1 MAKRSKINNREEKYE
16 LLRQS
21 EHRDESNRIA
31 NKPTQQLYR
40 ENYYEKDADGNYSLN
55 SATQRSIQSA
65 HERSQRK
72 TSMQQRQ
79 ASYNTGTA
87 STVSRNLVD
96 DVGKRYGYSR
106 PTLKKQTLTSD
117 DIRNDALNE
126 LKNRSTPSNA
136 TPSTATPS
144 TATRTGNTQTTVSK
158 SLIDYVA
165 KKGNN
170 RTAQATRHHAAM
182 TDFANKGINKAI
194 VDAVTAPV
202 NALKNAG
209 GNPLKMADAEA
220 EKMRKLERNPAAI
233 PEQIRQYSEMTP
245 GQKYMYNHLYDSQG
259 RDAAEEYRSKIMD
272 DINRRVAKQNVEGNR
287 ANAVAAGRVANQF
300 IGGVTNSGEGLQKI
314 AQWATLDNKKRAQS
328 VNDYETEM
336 RREKAGKVEGVLQDI
351 ASSTGNM
358 VGAAALGS
366 AVGGAAGAGNEGI
379 QALSNVLFG
388 ASQGGHSY
396 QEAINDGHS
405 NLRAA
410 LYAGEEAAS
419 EYYTEKLLGGI
430 EAFGGGRI
438 AKALGNT
445 NVAKA
450 AAEGINKAVKSDIG
464 RGLLY
469 RLGSH
474 GANALGEAAQ
484 EGLQYWT
491 QGIAKNVILGEGK
504 DENGNIDPVKGLSF
518 SDPEFWYS
526 AALGAANSMLMNVG
540 GDVLHL
546 AGNEI
551 EHRTDD
557 WQQRRNAER
566 EYQSQFK
573 SDQFVNDNTL
583 FNDMHDYTEF
593 SEAPAQNNDTQAPAS
608 EAPAFSDV
616 DMTDDISTDN
626 NITVTTEGSGSDTK
640 DATNAAVDKLKKTR
654 RKPAK
659 TADDTKNVADATHD
673 AVNEAVDALK
683 ERSEQ
688 NTADSTPDAA
698 KEATQAAVEA
708 ISAEDAAPVAPET
721 EESQDL
727 IQEPAAEESQDLIQE
742 PASEEESQQAPGPET
757 NEPVGN
763 SDRKLTT
770 NQLRDKF
777 KSNGKF
783 TADQI
788 EYEITA
794 GDDGYVGR
802 LRDTKNDKFGGMI
815 VDGRALRYVTKPYE
829 SRDAVID
836 DLTKFAENNG
846 LTRNEKAAAEADSFV
861 SDGILQP
868 DVADALTD
876 RANKRFG
883 NDEEARK
890 TYIDFFALASEN
902 WPSVDEASVYNWD
915 DFMSKV
921 YESGLAGKPYSRLSN
936 DDNFKQLFKLPYG
949 PEAADA
955 MWKLGYN
962 KFEETK
968 RSSAS
973 NVTQEGEENGAV
985 RAERAGR
992 TRRGTSELVE
1002 REVSGLGLHG
1012 GVGESVPDTGAAE
1025 EAEPVRMGNPGG
1037 HEELHTEETGAVG
1050 EGRNAVQDG
1059 MGDRGSHAEAV
1070 SDSDRHGVRRV
1081 SGDRSDSGAEVSD
1094 HGLRSGRGG
1103 RGVEPSPEEKS
1114 APYEAVTPK
1123 EEAEQKSAIASQEK
1137 PKGNNFALTNE
1148 VAASIPTKESERVSA
1163 NIDAIKTMKNIMGD
1177 GRIATPEEQAML
1189 AKYTGWG
1196 GIASKTWDK
1205 TESKLSEILTPEEVE
1220 TAKASLTDAYYTS
1233 PSIIGA
1239 IYNGL
1244 SKIGFNGGR
1253 LLEPSAGT
1261 GRFIGAMPSN
1271 MLPSVKNWMAV
1282 ELDTVSGNIAKLL
1295 YPNADVRVN
1304 SFEKTTIV
1312 NGYMDAVIGNVPFGD
1327 NGVVDNH
1334 YPKYITSRIHNY
1346 FIARSLDTLRP
1357 GGIAVLITSSG
1368 TMDAPSADKV
1378 RRFFMDRA
1386 DLIGAVRL
1394 PNTAFEGTGTNV
1406 TSDILIFKKREAG
1419 TLYAGEDFDGLRSS
1433 RKGVHGPNSA
1443 YSYTVNKYFALH
1455 PEMVLGS
1462 FDYIRSQYGYK
1473 VTVVPD
1479 NNAGSLESQIEKA
1492 IGRIKA
1498 RMEYPVVDPHKEA
1511 QKVAREARNN
1521 KVGTAYKKD
1530 GKLYLNKDNE
1540 EVEVTGTS
1548 KHVEIYSDAMDIR
1561 DTAKELLY
1569 AQMEGKPD
1577 SDITALRKKLNEQ
1590 YDAFIAKNKGGFHS
1604 PSVKKVLTMDTDFPF
1619 LQSLERMQ
1627 KVNGKSVPSKS
1638 DVFTKNTINAQVKVT
1653 HVDTLADG
1661 ITESINR
1668 TGNVIPEIIAKLTD
1682 KSINEVEAELDQ
1694 SDLAF
1699 RDADGNFVNRESY
1712 LSGNVRAKLK
1722 EAEMLA
1728 KGNKAYQKNV
1738 DALKGVVPKFIHG
1751 NDISISMGVTWI
1763 PAEYYA
1769 RFAEHLMNASEGD
1782 IEVTY
1787 MKNIGYSISYGKY
1800 SPNFRWKA
1808 ENTSVWGTKDMPFLY
1823 SNATNPGLLW
1833 TILNNKN
1840 ISVTYKDLQGKTQH
1854 NVNAENALKS
1864 LRDKV
1869 NKEFNDWVWKDA
1881 ERTKLL
1887 EEIYNDSYNAMA
1899 IPHYSDV
1906 VSLAGQSA
1914 QITLRKHQAVAVN
1927 RIVQSPYNTLLQHG
1941 VGAGKTFAAIGAA
1954 MKLRQLGLAS
1964 KPCIVVPK
1972 RKVAD
1977 WQRDFLILFPTA
1989 KLLVADE
1996 TTFAKANRKE
2006 FVNKIATSDVD
2017 AVIISHNQFEMIPMS
2032 PDYQEAYNKKQLEEI
2047 LAVEQSVGGKEKT
2060 TRQLE
2065 SAKKRAEKRVAEAN
2079 AMKRDTDN
2087 VTFEETGIDYIF
2099 VDEAQ
2104 AYKNL
2109 SYFTNLSGVSDMGTP
2124 DGAKRA
2130 NDMKMKTDF
2139 MRQKQSGKGV
2149 TFLTATPIM
2158 NSPVEAYTMLRY
2170 LMEDQLE
2177 KIGIHNLD
2185 DFINMFGNIE
2195 DITRQNAAG
2204 SAWVTKT
2211 TFNGFVNMREWHE
2224 LWGTIVDRVKT
2235 EDVPGIKLPKLKTGD
2250 RIVVKCQP
2258 GQAALDVI
2266 HGLGD
2271 RLKRKDTKGEN
2282 HIFKI
2287 QSDGKKASFSQ
2298 RMIDPSLPYGEGE
2311 KVPKAVD
2318 NIYNIWKESETFTG
2332 MDGNTY
2338 HNGTQLVFC
2347 DYGTPK
2353 KAKATATD
2361 DDTDFNPNEEIESAG
2376 VNVYQ
2381 DMKDM
2386 LVAKGIPAEQI
2397 AFIHDFKKNE
2407 QEQLFEAVRKGEIR
2421 VLFGSSKLMGE
2432 GLNVQDRITA
2442 IHEMNPLMRPG
2453 DVTQAEGRAIRQGN
2467 LNPEVGIYVYVTE
2480 GTFDTKMWD
2489 ALRVKGTYL
2498 EQIESGTAD
2507 RTVAYNTSEFGSNAG
2522 EIMAIASGNP
2532 LLKEQADTNDTVR
2545 RLHGEEQQHRQK
2557 VFQARRDIEEANRT
2571 AARLNEM
2578 LPKYEADSKKVKD
2591 LTGDNFTAKV
2601 AGATYT
2607 SRKEFGEAVIKYAN
2621 KLIKDGASSR
2631 KIGSISGFDLFLVGP
2646 APAFAELRGEATY
2659 RSSQLDLSSPTGV
2672 AAKVANTV
2680 KNVSAQLDFA
2690 KNKIA
2695 EINSNIPQWQSVA
2708 DSSFEKQEELDKAL
2722 QRAKEI
2728 EEELKKDTDE
2738 TSETSE
2744 PESEEPVLSRKVPSS
2759 ERKNVANQEDKTSI
2773 KKQILEH
2780 LPELLKMDSVAT
2792 ITPPSYIDKPRK
2804 SDMIEDILD
2813 LFEAYDYKIAVDGIG
2828 DVIIGKRQ
2836 IKKSLAYMT
2845 DTRELMAY
2853 QSVPMVLQ
2861 HGIIVGDHKDHK
2873 GRNYETITI
2882 AAPVEF
2888 EDSNSQKT
2896 NVSIV
2901 GVAVKKTSD
2910 NFYKVHRVFGLNE
2923 DYETKKQQD
2932 AENGEAVLKVTEATP
2947 VSPAENRTGSG
2958 SPGPAPGALDPSGSI
2973 ESITQSENS
2982 EQLNAKVSSNEP
2994 RPQDWTAEHNEN
3006 STVNTVKSISDVI
3019 GEIAHEWGFNI
3030 DTGKRYVKGK
3040 GVLGQ
3045 FNQRDKGVR
3054 TKTVNDLPTL
3064 SHEFGHW
3071 LDDHFHIT
3079 ENVNQIPKDV
3089 KREMLKAFLANPD
3102 NEKAYRS
3109 TKPDVIRKE
3118 GVAEFIRYYLK
3129 NKNSAASAFPKL
3141 AEYVLGAMDEESR
3154 ARFEH
3159 DADEVNAS
3167 LSLDTDTAL
3176 SSIKRHKD
3184 KDKDFRTRKERAE
3197 DFMHAAYQLSIDKYH
3212 AYERLDQA
3220 YGGKTHKYASNSD
3233 YADSRVVFAL
3243 MNGVY
3248 DVEGDFVGDS
3258 LFDAIR
3264 DLDVQ
3269 NESDYNRFGEFLIVR
3284 HADERL
3290 KLGKRVYANDLKNT
3304 IEWNEARYQNIL
3316 KEHPEWEAMA
3326 RKVNAFADCIT
3337 YYYGVNCGL
3346 ISQEAYNAM
3355 KKDYKKYVP
3364 MLRTGFKTK
3373 GNPIKKAKGS
3383 GRDIINP
3390 IDSLI
3395 QTTAKLMQMGIR
3407 NNVLLQLRKEALD
3420 GGVDAMLMTRI
3431 PTPKGVNAWDA
3442 SQLMGELKQQADK
3455 IRDDLSVK
3463 DGRAISDDEMGIAND
3478 YDDAMKK
3485 IIDNIDTEM
3494 VQFTMGRANKQN
3506 QEIVIMVDGK
3516 PEFWKINDK
3525 MLYDAITSGMDY
3537 HTVSMIGKVWSKTT
3551 RFVTAATTGWNIKW
3565 SLGSNSPRDFM
3576 NMTINALLEDKNMA
3590 LLYKG
3595 YASSIINSIKHELG
3609 QKTSDDFMQFLA
3621 MGGEGTAIWTGSKN
3635 YVDDVAKLMK
3645 PGLKNRLEKSLTVPQ
3660 KVASVIMFVS
3670 EMIERAPR
3678 YAAFFESKQT
3688 GGTAADAFYESS
3700 EITTNFRRGGQL
3712 SKEVNQGVPFFNA
3725 TVQGIDRKWRALHRK
3740 NKKKLEFDAGRYK
3753 EVEKQKRLNKA
3764 AKGMLLY
3771 YVAFNAILAAIEYAL
3786 NNFSPD
3792 KDEQEKKRNDWQM
3805 LSTYIK
3811 NNYFMIPIGDGKYWS
3826 IPKPQGLAIL
3836 ESAFARSLDRTIGQD
3851 DHAFE
3856 EFAGYFFGGEFPPFI
3871 SSILEAPFKIPKD
3884 GLQKGFG
3891 DTIADMFSQT
3901 GVLGTMA
3908 EVTANR
3914 DYLGRPIESE
3924 NDKNVVPA
3932 QRYNQSTSALA
3943 YNIGQAS
3950 AKIDPTHKGLSPK
3963 MIDHVGENI
3972 VPFIWKDQRALFP
3985 IDDGNGVKGERD
3997 FTLGMKN
4004 TYIRDNTY
4012 SNNLS
4017 NWIYDKAEDSEMMYK
4032 SYRTNEQALESTL
4045 DSNMKSYYQKTI
4057 GLAKGQEDEREIRR
4071 AALDKLKAY
4080 RKESDHGVE
4089 DADRKA
4095 IYDIVESNGNAS
4107 ILPGVMNTSIKSDG
4121 KTYDLSGKEY
4131 MQYQDAYESYY
4142 YDLADDCINPSDSED
4157 KQSKIAGD
4165 LKQLA
4170 REQAMD
4176 EILSKKGIESG
4187 KPSKL
4192 KDWTDSGYNAED
4204 YFSMK
4209 EKIDEAKEGS
4219 KDKQKAVKKVLRG
4232 SGLSA
4237 DAQKKLWE
4245 IAGYK
4250 VSTFKK
4256 Y

>member
-21 EHRDESNRIA
+21 EHRDEQNHIA

-55 SATQRSIQSA
+55 SATQRSIQSS

-72 TSMQQRQ
+72 TSMQKRQ
-79 ASYNTGTA
+79 ATYNTGSA

-106 PTLKKQTLTSD
+106 PTPKKQTLTSD

-158 SLIDYVA
+158 SLVDYVA

-272 DINRRVAKQNVEGNR
+272 DINRRVAKQNVEGNI
-287 ANAVAAGRVANQF
+287 ANKVAAGRVANQF
-300 IGGVTNSGEGLQKI
+300 VGGVTNSGEGLQKI

-328 VNDYETEM
+328 VNDYETQM

-557 WQQRRNAER
+557 WQQRRAADR
-566 EYQSQFK
+566 DYQNQFK

-583 FNDMHDYTEF
+583 FSDMHDYTEF
-593 SEAPAQNNDTQAPAS
+593 SEAPAQNMDTQAPAS
-608 EAPAFSDV
+608 EAPVFSDV
-616 DMTDDISTDN
+616 DMSDDISTYN

-654 RKPAK
+654 RKRTK

-708 ISAEDAAPVAPET
+708 INTEDAAPVAQETEENQDLIQEPET

-727 IQEPAAEESQDLIQE
+727 IEEPKNEDEPKSSADIIDQAFNQGGIINQDAINHASPEDLQKIVDIFEGKHVDSDESAQAQEISEPQQEPES
-742 PASEEESQQAPGPET
+742 ET

-770 NQLRDKF
+770 NQLHDKL

-794 GDDGYVGR
+794 DEDGYVGR
-802 LRDTKNDKFGGMI
+802 LRDTKNDKFGGVI

-836 DLTKFAENNG
+836 DLTAFAENNG

-861 SDGILQP
+861 SGGILQP

-876 RANKRFG
+876 RAYKRFG
-883 NDEEARK
+883 TKEAERR
-890 TYIDFFALASEN
+890 TYIDFFSLGSEQ
-902 WPSVDEASVYNWD
+902 WPSVDTSTVYKWD
-915 DFMSKV
+915 DFMSQV
-921 YESGLAGKPYSRLSN
+921 YQAGLNGEPYSRLSN
-936 DDNFKQLFKLPYG
+936 DSNFAEFYKMPVG
-949 PEAADA
+949 PDAADA

-962 KFEETK
+962 QYNIRKQKNEEKKEEPKAASKEASKPAPAAKNSPAAPEKKPVANSNPQSSIADRVAEKVASGQSFTANWLFDVANNAYGGTMADGTYSVKDAYDGMELGINKYLMNADFVKAGNGSLEDALNTLSDLQNILRNIPTQTK
-968 RSSAS
+968 R
-973 NVTQEGEENGAV
+973 
-985 RAERAGR
+985 
-992 TRRGTSELVE
+992 
-1002 REVSGLGLHG
+1002 
-1012 GVGESVPDTGAAE
+1012 
-1025 EAEPVRMGNPGG
+1025 
-1037 HEELHTEETGAVG
+1037 TEEM
-1050 EGRNAVQDG
+1050 ESYQQF
-1059 MGDRGSHAEAV
+1059 S
-1070 SDSDRHGVRRV
+1070 
-1081 SGDRSDSGAEVSD
+1081 
-1094 HGLRSGRGG
+1094 
-1103 RGVEPSPEEKS
+1103 
-1114 APYEAVTPK
+1114 TPPT
-1123 EEAEQKSAIASQEK
+1123 IA
-1137 PKGNNFALTNE
+1137 FT
-1148 VAASIPTKESERVSA
+1148 AARLA
-1163 NIDAIKTMKNIMGD
+1163 NI
-1177 GRIATPEEQAML
+1177 
-1189 AKYTGWG
+1189 
-1196 GIASKTWDK
+1196 
-1205 TESKLSEILTPEEVE
+1205 
-1220 TAKASLTDAYYTS
+1220 TS
-1233 PSIIGA
+1233 DDVV
-1239 IYNGL
+1239 
-1244 SKIGFNGGR
+1244 
-1253 LLEPSAGT
+1253 LEPSAGIGGLALWGKAWGAKVYGNELSKRRLAFLNELGLDGTFNENAEQINNVLPDDIQPTVVIMNPPFSSTAGRMKTNKTANAKRHIEQALDRLQEGGRLVAILGRGMADDAPAFSAWWNDLRREYTIRSNVRIDGSNYQKYGTTFDDQLVVIDKVGPQEGKTLTGEYKDLSELLTDLEGVRNERNPISRSDMESDKSVSGSGT
-1261 GRFIGAMPSN
+1261 GRSGVVLERTERSGSGTHDGSGDDATDRRGISGSSEEGLGESGGRRGRRNGSERDSRKPGKSEDGRVGTGRDTERRVSESSSQSNESDSGRADQSVKLEKPATSEKAERVANVDINSTFTPYVPEKVRINGAKAHPGKLVESAAMGAVEPPDATYVPHLPQELIDRGMPSSAQLENIVYAGQAHQQFLPSGERKGYFIGDGTGVGKGLQLASIILDN
-1271 MLPSVKNWMAV
+1271 FNQGRRKAVWVSEKESLIEDAQRDWADLEQDKKDVFSFKKFKNK
-1282 ELDTVSGNIAKLL
+1282 DI
-1295 YPNADVRVN
+1295 NA
-1304 SFEKTTIV
+1304 SEGICFAT
-1312 NGYMDAVIGNVPFGD
+1312 Y
-1327 NGVVDNH
+1327 
-1334 YPKYITSRIHNY
+1334 
-1346 FIARSLDTLRP
+1346 DTLGSRKQD
-1357 GGIAVLITSSG
+1357 GI
-1368 TMDAPSADKV
+1368 
-1378 RRFFMDRA
+1378 DR
-1386 DLIGAVRL
+1386 L
-1394 PNTAFEGTGTNV
+1394 TNW
-1406 TSDILIFKKREAG
+1406 L
-1419 TLYAGEDFDGLRSS
+1419 GEDFDGVIVLDEAHNMKNAVRIKKARGSSEPTQKAIWGLKLQEAFPKARIVYATATGASSIENFAYLERLGLWGPGTSFANFNDFYTKVSAGGLAAMELVARDMKSLGDYMARSISYDGVQYDTIEHELTPIQHEIYDKMSDAWRVVLRNIDKALELTGASNNGNA
-1433 RKGVHGPNSA
+1433 RGAAASA
-1443 YSYTVNKYFALH
+1443 FW
-1455 PEMVLGS
+1455 
-1462 FDYIRSQYGYK
+1462 
-1473 VTVVPD
+1473 
-1479 NNAGSLESQIEKA
+1479 GSLQRFYNQI
-1492 IGRIKA
+1492 
-1498 RMEYPVVDPHKEA
+1498 
-1511 QKVAREARNN
+1511 
-1521 KVGTAYKKD
+1521 
-1530 GKLYLNKDNE
+1530 L
-1540 EVEVTGTS
+1540 TS
-1548 KHVEIYSDAMDIR
+1548 MAMPSV
-1561 DTAKELLY
+1561 L
-1569 AQMEGKPD
+1569 
-1577 SDITALRKKLNEQ
+1577 SDIQTQL
-1590 YDAFIAKNKGGFHS
+1590 D
-1604 PSVKKVLTMDTDFPF
+1604 
-1619 LQSLERMQ
+1619 
-1627 KVNGKSVPSKS
+1627 NGKSVVIQLTNTNEAEAKRKIADNAKNGGDLDDLDLTPSETLIDFLQKS
-1638 DVFTKNTINAQVKVT
+1638 FPVQSYEEYQDENGNTHSNPVTNSNGEPVLDKKAIALRDKLIEEVGQMQVPDGPLEMLLDTFGVDNVAEVTGRTRRVVYHRQPDGSMKRVVEKWSKEKGEADTAAFQAGKKRILIFSEAGGTGKSYHADLRAKNQQQRVHYILQAGWKADAAIQGLGRTHRTNEASAPIYKLVTTNVMGQKRFTST
-1653 HVDTLADG
+1653 
-1661 ITESINR
+1661 
-1668 TGNVIPEIIAKLTD
+1668 IAKRLNQMGALT
-1682 KSINEVEAELDQ
+1682 KGQ
-1694 SDLAF
+1694 
-1699 RDADGNFVNRESY
+1699 RDAG
-1712 LSGNVRAKLK
+1712 SGVFSERDNLENPISEDA
-1722 EAEMLA
+1722 LA
-1728 KGNKAYQKNV
+1728 KYYESAPDEVIRELGIKIYDKNGLINKSSTDLRN
-1738 DALKGVVPKFIHG
+1738 VPKFLNRILALRVEDQNEVFENFYSILEEMTENAMKDGTLDRGMESYKADKIEVADEKPVYQDENTHAETKYVQLKVYNRPTLIPYENVEDAHLNFMG
-1751 NDISISMGVTWI
+1751 MYRLKDGSVRAVYKGSTTTDKRTGEVVQKYRLDGPVRGKSSYFVEKTFNEQAEKLPKKEWKKAWEAETQKAPEYVENTLHMLTGTLLPIWSKLPENNTRVMRIVTTDGKQYLGRVISPDQIDSVLRNLGT
-1763 PAEYYA
+1763 A
-1769 RFAEHLMNASEGD
+1769 RTKKQYTLKSLMSEVLDKNQELVLRDNRWKIRRRKVSGEWR
-1782 IEVTY
+1782 IEVTGS
-1787 MKNIGYSISYGKY
+1787 NLWALNRVEGIISETIGYEKRYFVPTGSKGEYTLGSIIRSNPVMDVRSAGTEDDDGVLHSLSVTDRNHTSLRNSLPGEESTQHTHTNGDGLHVGKVTVIGK
-1800 SPNFRWKA
+1800 PFTGKTPVETKTARERVLVPKPALDKA
-1808 ENTSVWGTKDMPFLY
+1808 TSVMNDARSDKNTKSFKGFVKSEYQKIFGKKRQMPVQGVRF
-1823 SNATNPGLLW
+1823 SNQPYVVD
-1833 TILNNKN
+1833 LNGSLVAKVINDKN
-1840 ISVTYKDLQGKTQH
+1840 ISPEKLAVIEALNDVVKKATFVGSGSYNKG
-1854 NVNAENALKS
+1854 NENK
-1864 LRDKV
+1864 KV
-1869 NKEFNDWVWKDA
+1869 NTLRYDYFETDVTIDGKP
-1881 ERTKLL
+1881 
-1887 EEIYNDSYNAMA
+1887 Y
-1899 IPHYSDV
+1899 V
-1906 VSLAGQSA
+1906 VSFDVEV
-1914 QITLRKHQAVAVN
+1914 LRNSNNYRTH
-1927 RIVQSPYNTLLQHG
+1927 
-1941 VGAGKTFAAIGAA
+1941 
-1954 MKLRQLGLAS
+1954 
-1964 KPCIVVPK
+1964 
-1972 RKVAD
+1972 KV
-1977 WQRDFLILFPTA
+1977 
-1989 KLLVADE
+1989 
-1996 TTFAKANRKE
+1996 
-2006 FVNKIATSDVD
+2006 
-2017 AVIISHNQFEMIPMS
+2017 
-2032 PDYQEAYNKKQLEEI
+2032 
-2047 LAVEQSVGGKEKT
+2047 
-2060 TRQLE
+2060 
-2065 SAKKRAEKRVAEAN
+2065 
-2079 AMKRDTDN
+2079 
-2087 VTFEETGIDYIF
+2087 
-2099 VDEAQ
+2099 
-2104 AYKNL
+2104 
-2109 SYFTNLSGVSDMGTP
+2109 
-2124 DGAKRA
+2124 
-2130 NDMKMKTDF
+2130 
-2139 MRQKQSGKGV
+2139 
-2149 TFLTATPIM
+2149 
-2158 NSPVEAYTMLRY
+2158 
-2170 LMEDQLE
+2170 
-2177 KIGIHNLD
+2177 
-2185 DFINMFGNIE
+2185 IN
-2195 DITRQNAAG
+2195 
-2204 SAWVTKT
+2204 
-2211 TFNGFVNMREWHE
+2211 
-2224 LWGTIVDRVKT
+2224 
-2235 EDVPGIKLPKLKTGD
+2235 
-2250 RIVVKCQP
+2250 
-2258 GQAALDVI
+2258 
-2266 HGLGD
+2266 
-2271 RLKRKDTKGEN
+2271 
-2282 HIFKI
+2282 
-2287 QSDGKKASFSQ
+2287 
-2298 RMIDPSLPYGEGE
+2298 
-2311 KVPKAVD
+2311 
-2318 NIYNIWKESETFTG
+2318 
-2332 MDGNTY
+2332 
-2338 HNGTQLVFC
+2338 
-2347 DYGTPK
+2347 
-2353 KAKATATD
+2353 
-2361 DDTDFNPNEEIESAG
+2361 
-2376 VNVYQ
+2376 
-2381 DMKDM
+2381 
-2386 LVAKGIPAEQI
+2386 
-2397 AFIHDFKKNE
+2397 
-2407 QEQLFEAVRKGEIR
+2407 
-2421 VLFGSSKLMGE
+2421 
-2432 GLNVQDRITA
+2432 
-2442 IHEMNPLMRPG
+2442 EMNL
-2453 DVTQAEGRAIRQGN
+2453 T
-2467 LNPEVGIYVYVTE
+2467 
-2480 GTFDTKMWD
+2480 
-2489 ALRVKGTYL
+2489 
-2498 EQIESGTAD
+2498 ESGH
-2507 RTVAYNTSEFGSNAG
+2507 S
-2522 EIMAIASGNP
+2522 
-2532 LLKEQADTNDTVR
+2532 
-2545 RLHGEEQQHRQK
+2545 
-2557 VFQARRDIEEANRT
+2557 
-2571 AARLNEM
+2571 
-2578 LPKYEADSKKVKD
+2578 
-2591 LTGDNFTAKV
+2591 
-2601 AGATYT
+2601 
-2607 SRKEFGEAVIKYAN
+2607 
-2621 KLIKDGASSR
+2621 
-2631 KIGSISGFDLFLVGP
+2631 GP
-2646 APAFAELRGEATY
+2646 APEA
-2659 RSSQLDLSSPTGV
+2659 PT
-2672 AAKVANTV
+2672 
-2680 KNVSAQLDFA
+2680 
-2690 KNKIA
+2690 
-2695 EINSNIPQWQSVA
+2695 
-2708 DSSFEKQEELDKAL
+2708 
-2722 QRAKEI
+2722 
-2728 EEELKKDTDE
+2728 
-2738 TSETSE
+2738 
-2744 PESEEPVLSRKVPSS
+2744 
-2759 ERKNVANQEDKTSI
+2759 
-2773 KKQILEH
+2773 
-2780 LPELLKMDSVAT
+2780 
-2792 ITPPSYIDKPRK
+2792 
-2804 SDMIEDILD
+2804 
-2813 LFEAYDYKIAVDGIG
+2813 
-2828 DVIIGKRQ
+2828 
-2836 IKKSLAYMT
+2836 
-2845 DTRELMAY
+2845 
-2853 QSVPMVLQ
+2853 
-2861 HGIIVGDHKDHK
+2861 
-2873 GRNYETITI
+2873 
-2882 AAPVEF
+2882 
-2888 EDSNSQKT
+2888 
-2896 NVSIV
+2896 
-2901 GVAVKKTSD
+2901 
-2910 NFYKVHRVFGLNE
+2910 
-2923 DYETKKQQD
+2923 
-2932 AENGEAVLKVTEATP
+2932 
-2947 VSPAENRTGSG
+2947 
-2958 SPGPAPGALDPSGSI
+2958 PSGSI
-2973 ESITQSENS
+2973 DSITQSGNS

-3079 ENVNQIPKDV
+3079 EDANQIPKDV
-3089 KREMLKAFLANPD
+3089 KKEMLKAFLANPD
-3102 NEKAYRS
+3102 NEKAYRN

-3129 NKNSAASAFPKL
+3129 NKNSAASAFLKL

-3176 SSIKRHKD
+3176 SSIKRYKN
-3184 KDKDFRTRKERAE
+3184 KNKDFRTKKEKVD
-3197 DFMHAAYQLSIDKYH
+3197 DFRHAAYQLSIDKYH
-3212 AYERLDQA
+3212 AYQRLDQA
-3220 YGGKTHKYASNSD
+3220 YGGKTYKYASNSD

-3248 DVEGDFVGDS
+3248 DVEGNFVGDS

-3290 KLGKRVYANDLKNT
+3290 KLRKRVYANDLKNT

-3326 RKVNAFADCIT
+3326 RAVNAFADCIT

-3373 GNPIKKAKGS
+3373 GNPLKKAKGS

-3431 PTPKGVNAWDA
+3431 PTPEGVNAWDA

-3537 HTVSMIGKVWSKTT
+3537 HAVSMIGKVWSKTT
-3551 RFVTAATTGWNIKW
+3551 RFVTAATTGWNLKW

-3576 NMTINALLEDKNMA
+3576 NMTVTALLEDKNMA

-3621 MGGEGTAIWTGSKN
+3621 MGGEGTVIWTGSKN

-3678 YAAFFESKQT
+3678 YAAFYESKQT
-3688 GGTAADAFYESS
+3688 GGTPAEAFYESS

-3712 SKEVNQGVPFFNA
+3712 SKEINQGVPFFNA
-3725 TVQGIDRKWRALHRK
+3725 TVQGINRKWRALSGAD
-3740 NKKKLEFDAGRYK
+3740 NKKLKFENGRYK
-3753 EVEKQKRLNKA
+3753 EVEKEKRLKKA
-3764 AKGMLLY
+3764 ANGMLLY

-3792 KDEQEKKRNDWQM
+3792 KDKQEKKRNDWQM

-3856 EFAGYFFGGEFPPFI
+3856 EFASYFFGGEFPPFI

-3901 GVLGTMA
+3901 GVLGTMV
-3908 EVTANR
+3908 EVAANR

-3932 QRYNQSTSALA
+3932 QRYNQRTSALA
-3943 YNIGQAS
+3943 YNIGKAS

-4017 NWIYDKAEDSEMMYK
+4017 NWIYDKAEDSKMMYK
-4032 SYRTNEQALESTL
+4032 SYHTNEQALESTL
-4045 DSNMKSYYQKTI
+4045 DSNMKSYYQNTI

-4095 IYDIVESNGNAS
+4095 IYDIVESNGNSS
-4107 ILPGVMNTSIKSDG
+4107 ILPGVMDTSIKSDG

-4192 KDWTDSGYNAED
+4192 KDWTDSGYDAAD

-4219 KDKQKAVKKVLRG
+4219 KDKQKAVKQVLRG

-4245 IAGYK
+4245 IAGYNA
-4250 VSTFKK
+4250 STFSKK
-4256 Y
+4256 

>member
-1 MAKRSKINNREEKYE
+1 MAKRSKITNRETKYE

-79 ASYNTGTA
+79 ASYNTGSA

-106 PTLKKQTLTSD
+106 PTPKKQTLTSE

-144 TATRTGNTQTTVSK
+144 TATRTGNTQSTVSK
-158 SLIDYVA
+158 SLVDYVA
-165 KKGNN
+165 KNSNN

-194 VDAVTAPV
+194 IDAVKAPI
-202 NALKNAG
+202 NALRNAG

-220 EKMRKLERNPAAI
+220 EKYGTNRAAI
-233 PEQIRQYSEMTP
+233 PEKIRQYSEMTP

-272 DINRRVAKQNVEGNR
+272 DINRRVAKQNVEGNI
-287 ANAVAAGRVANQF
+287 ANKVAAGRVANQF
-300 IGGVTNSGEGLQKI
+300 VGGVTNSGEGLQKI
-314 AQWATLDNKKRAQS
+314 AQWATLDSKKRAQS
-328 VNDYETEM
+328 VNDYETQM
-336 RREKAGKVEGVLQDI
+336 RREKAGKAEGVLQDI

-366 AVGGAAGAGNEGI
+366 AVGGAAGVSNEGI
-379 QALSNVLFG
+379 QALSNALFG

-396 QEAINDGHS
+396 QEAINNGHS
-405 NLRAA
+405 NLQSA

-445 NVAKA
+445 SIAKA

-573 SDQFVNDNTL
+573 NDQFVNDNTL
-583 FNDMHDYTEF
+583 FSDMHDYTEF
-593 SEAPAQNNDTQAPAS
+593 SEAPAQNIDTQTPAS
-608 EAPAFSDV
+608 EAPVFSDV
-616 DMTDDISTDN
+616 GTTDDISTDN

-654 RKPAK
+654 RKPTR

-708 ISAEDAAPVAPET
+708 INTEDAAPVAQET

-727 IQEPAAEESQDLIQE
+727 IQEPTAEESQDLIQE
-742 PASEEESQQAPGPET
+742 PTSEDEPQQATEPET

-794 GDDGYVGR
+794 GEDGYVGN
-802 LRDTKNDKFGGMI
+802 LRDTKNDKFGGVI

-836 DLTKFAENNG
+836 DLTEFAENNG
-846 LTRNEKAAAEADSFV
+846 LTRNEKAAAEADSLV
-861 SDGILQP
+861 SGGILQP

-876 RANKRFG
+876 RAYKRFG
-883 NDEEARK
+883 TKEAERR
-890 TYIDFFALASEN
+890 TYIDFFTLGSEQ
-902 WPSVDEASVYNWD
+902 WPSVDTSTVYKWD
-915 DFMSKV
+915 NFMSQV
-921 YESGLAGKPYSRLSN
+921 YQAGLDGVPYSRLSN
-936 DDNFKQLFKLPYG
+936 DSNFAEFYKMPIGQD
-949 PEAADA
+949 ATDA

-962 KFEETK
+962 QYEENK
-968 RSSAS
+968 RSSAP
-973 NVTQEGEENGAV
+973 NVAQKGAENATD
-985 RAERAGR
+985 RTERAGGV
-992 TRRGTSELVE
+992 RRGTGELVD
-1002 REVSGLGLHG
+1002 RGVSGLGRHEG
-1012 GVGESVPDTGAAE
+1012 MGESVPDTGAAE
-1025 EAEPVRMGNPGG
+1025 ETEPVRMGNPGG

-1059 MGDRGSHAEAV
+1059 MGDGGSHAEAV
-1070 SDSDRHGVRRV
+1070 PDSARHGVRRV
-1081 SGDRSDSGAEVSD
+1081 SGDRSDSGREVSD

-1114 APYEAVTPK
+1114 APYEAVTPE

-1137 PKGNNFALTNE
+1137 PKGNNFALTKE

-1304 SFEKTTIV
+1304 PFEKTTIV

-1368 TMDAPSADKV
+1368 TLDAPSADKV

-1406 TSDILIFKKREAG
+1406 TSDILILKKRKDG
-1419 TLYAGEDFDGLRSS
+1419 TLYAGEDFDGMISS
-1433 RKGVHGPNSA
+1433 RKSVHGYSA
-1443 YSYTVNKYFALH
+1443 YSYTVNKYFAAH

-1462 FDYIRSQYGYK
+1462 FDYIKGPYGYK

-1479 NNAGSLESQIEKA
+1479 KSAGSLESQIEKA

-1548 KHVEIYSDAMDIR
+1548 KHVQIYSDAMDIR
-1561 DTAKELLY
+1561 DTAKDLLY

-1577 SDITALRKKLNEQ
+1577 SDIATLRKKLNEQ

-1604 PSVKKVLTMDTDFPF
+1604 PSVKKVLNMDTDFPF
-1619 LQSLERMQ
+1619 LQSLERVQ
-1627 KVNGKSVPSKS
+1627 KVGGKSVPSKS
-1638 DVFTKNTINAQVKVT
+1638 DVFTKNTINAQIKVT

-1682 KSINEVEAELDQ
+1682 KSVKEVEAELDQ
-1694 SDLAF
+1694 SELAF

-1763 PAEYYA
+1763 PPEYYA
-1769 RFAEHLMNASEGD
+1769 RFAEYLMNASEGD

-1800 SPNFRWKA
+1800 SPNFVWKA

-1840 ISVTYKDLQGKTQH
+1840 ISVTYKDLDGKTQH
-1854 NVNAENALKS
+1854 DINAENALKS

-1914 QITLRKHQAVAVN
+1914 EITLRKHQAVAVN

-2047 LAVEQSVGGKEKT
+2047 LAVEQSVGKKT

-2266 HGLGD
+2266 HGLGE
-2271 RLKRKDTKGEN
+2271 RLKKKDTKGEN

-2407 QEQLFEAVRKGEIR
+2407 QEQLFDAVRKGEIR

-2507 RTVAYNTSEFGSNAG
+2507 RTVTYNTSEFGSNAG

-2557 VFQARRDIEEANRT
+2557 VFQARRDIEEANR
-2571 AARLNEM
+2571 AAVRLNEM

-2591 LTGDNFTAKV
+2591 LTGDHFTAKV

-2708 DSSFEKQEELDKAL
+2708 NSSFEKQGELDKAL

-2738 TSETSE
+2738 TAEPSE
-2744 PESEEPVLSRKVPSS
+2744 PESDDPVLSRKILPEGNETQHTQTNDEGVHVGKVTVIGKPFTGKTPV
-2759 ERKNVANQEDKTSI
+2759 ETKTSRDRIAVSDHSFSEAQSVIDDAESDNSSRSFKSIVKEKYREIFGERRQIPVNGVRYNNQPYVIDLNTSLVAKVVNDKHTSPEKLAVLGDLNNVVRNATFVGSGSYNKNNEI
-2773 KKQILEH
+2773 KKDNVI
-2780 LPELLKMDSVAT
+2780 
-2792 ITPPSYIDKPRK
+2792 R
-2804 SDMIEDILD
+2804 
-2813 LFEAYDYKIAVDGIG
+2813 YDYFETDVTIDGKPCVVKF
-2828 DVIIGKRQ
+2828 DVEVFKGSNNYR
-2836 IKKSLAYMT
+2836 T
-2845 DTRELMAY
+2845 
-2853 QSVPMVLQ
+2853 
-2861 HGIIVGDHKDHK
+2861 HKV
-2873 GRNYETITI
+2873 I
-2882 AAPVEF
+2882 
-2888 EDSNSQKT
+2888 
-2896 NVSIV
+2896 
-2901 GVAVKKTSD
+2901 
-2910 NFYKVHRVFGLNE
+2910 NE
-2923 DYETKKQQD
+2923 I
-2932 AENGEAVLKVTEATP
+2932 NL
-2947 VSPAENRTGSG
+2947 TGSG
-2958 SPGPAPGALDPSGSI
+2958 LPGHTPGALDPSGSI
-2973 ESITQSENS
+2973 DSITQSENS
-2982 EQLNAKVSSNEP
+2982 EQLNAKVSSDSSDKQRQQN
-2994 RPQDWTAEHNEN
+2994 WTAKKNEG
-3006 STVNTVKSISDVI
+3006 SAETSSKRLSDII
-3019 GEIAHEWGFNI
+3019 GQAAHDWGFNV
-3030 DTGKRYVKGK
+3030 TSGTRYVKGE
-3040 GVLGQ
+3040 GNMGE
-3045 FNQRDKGVR
+3045 FNERNRGIR
-3054 TKTVNDLPTL
+3054 TKITNDLPTF

-3071 LDDHFHIT
+3071 LDKTYNIT
-3079 ENVNQIPKDV
+3079 GSARLPKEVRKDI
-3089 KREMLKAFLANPD
+3089 ETAFFMNPD
-3102 NEKAYRS
+3102 NADLYSGKSAS
-3109 TKPDVIRKE
+3109 VKLKE
-3118 GVAEFIRYYLK
+3118 GLAEFVRYYLQ
-3129 NKNSAASAFPKL
+3129 NRDAARIDFPKL
-3141 AEYVLGAMDEESR
+3141 TDYILKQMSPGELAKFNG
-3154 ARFEH
+3154 F
-3159 DADEVNAS
+3159 ADQVNAYYS
-3167 LSLDTDTAL
+3167 MDAGDAK
-3176 SSIKRHKD
+3176 SSIRLKEDSRPDYRTNMEKFHD
-3184 KDKDFRTRKERAE
+3184 WYHGWYQENVDSVHGFREFDVRNGTNTYTYATN
-3197 DFMHAAYQLSIDKYH
+3197 AAYTD
-3212 AYERLDQA
+3212 A
-3220 YGGKTHKYASNSD
+3220 
-3233 YADSRVVFAL
+3233 RVAQTII
-3243 MNGVY
+3243 
-3248 DVEGDFVGDS
+3248 EG
-3258 LFDAIR
+3258 IY
-3264 DLDVQ
+3264 DLDGNYIGPGLKDALAGIDV
-3269 NESDYNRFGEFLIVR
+3269 NDKEVYIAFGEYLAVKHGIEWI
-3284 HADERL
+3284 AQ
-3290 KLGKRVYANDLKNT
+3290 GKRVFADDRKNNAQWMENRISE
-3304 IEWNEARYQNIL
+3304 IEA
-3316 KEHPEWEAMA
+3316 EHPEFIEA
-3326 RKVNAFADCIT
+3326 ADRLYKFESDFMWT
-3337 YYYGVNCGL
+3337 YAVGEGL
-3346 ISQEAYNAM
+3346 ISADAYKAM
-3355 KKDYKKYVP
+3355 QKENPCYVP
-3364 MLRTGFKTK
+3364 FFRAGFKER
-3373 GNPIKKAKGS
+3373 GNSLFKAKGS
-3383 GRDIINP
+3383 GRD
-3390 IDSLI
+3390 LI
-3395 QTTAKLMQMGIR
+3395 HP
-3407 NNVLLQLRKEALD
+3407 
-3420 GGVDAMLMTRI
+3420 VD
-3431 PTPKGVNAWDA
+3431 N
-3442 SQLMGELKQQADK
+3442 
-3455 IRDDLSVK
+3455 
-3463 DGRAISDDEMGIAND
+3463 
-3478 YDDAMKK
+3478 
-3485 IIDNIDTEM
+3485 IIDNITKLQNAAARNAVMLQLRREAVRSKADALFMEKMPDPKVPVEVDLRGIKDRLYNETHDIAGIEIAPEMQDALQEVIGSIDDTM
-3494 VQFTMGRANKQN
+3494 TQFQLGKAKPNRG
-3506 QEIVIMVDGK
+3506 EIKILVAGK
-3516 PEFWKINDK
+3516 PEFWKINDPLLLSSITSMDYRNASKVITAFGSVSRFITSNITGNNVIWSVFSNAPRDLQTLLTYSMATKNPGK
-3525 MLYDAITSGMDY
+3525 MLQGVADSYLNYINNAR
-3537 HTVSMIGKVWSKTT
+3537 GKSVDPLFS
-3551 RFVTAATTGWNIKW
+3551 
-3565 SLGSNSPRDFM
+3565 
-3576 NMTINALLEDKNMA
+3576 E
-3590 LLYKG
+3590 Y
-3595 YASSIINSIKHELG
+3595 
-3609 QKTSDDFMQFLA
+3609 LA
-3621 MGGEGTAIWTGSKN
+3621 MGGEGAPVWSGSKD
-3635 YVDDVAKLMK
+3635 YVKDMRKLISSTREHPEMN
-3645 PGLKNRLEKSLTVPQ
+3645 PLKW
-3660 KVASVIMFVS
+3660 AMFVS
-3670 EMIERAPR
+3670 DMIEMGPR
-3678 YAAFFESKQT
+3678 FATYKMCREAGMNPQKAFYAAM
-3688 GGTAADAFYESS
+3688 D
-3700 EITTNFRRGGQL
+3700 ITVNFRRNGIN
-3712 SKEVNQGVPFFNA
+3712 SKTLNQFIPFFNA
-3725 TVQGIDRKWRALHRK
+3725 GVQATDKMIRYFTAEDLREMKFVGGAGDGGDGGDGTGKWVEVNGKERGRAI
-3740 NKKKLEFDAGRYK
+3740 AGRIAFSAALSLIMAALVVAWSRRNK
-3753 EVEKQKRLNKA
+3753 E
-3764 AKGMLLY
+3764 
-3771 YVAFNAILAAIEYAL
+3771 
-3786 NNFSPD
+3786 S
-3792 KDEQEKKRNDWQM
+3792 KDDFDM
-3805 LSTYIK
+3805 LSNYTK
-3811 NNYFMIPIGDGKYWS
+3811 NSYFCISLGDGKYFA
-3826 IPKPQGLAIL
+3826 IPKGQNVAVL
-3836 ESAFARSLDRTIGQD
+3836 ESFFERLLERTVGD
-3851 DHAFE
+3851 NDHAFDE
-3856 EFAGYFFGGEFPPFI
+3856 YYTYLTDSTLPSIVSDLAEYPVNVVANGVQSANDDFTTGFLGSLGAVGE
-3871 SSILEAPFKIPKD
+3871 
-3884 GLQKGFG
+3884 
-3891 DTIADMFSQT
+3891 MSQ
-3901 GVLGTMA
+3901 LR
-3908 EVTANR
+3908 ANK
-3914 DYLGRPIESE
+3914 DYLNRPIVSKQNEG
-3924 NDKNVVPA
+3924 KVPA
-3932 QRYNQSTSALA
+3932 LQYTEKSSEMA
-3943 YNIGQAS
+3943 YLLGKYLGISPQKADHFGKNILGWMWS
-3950 AKIDPTHKGLSPK
+3950 YPS
-3963 MIDHVGENI
+3963 
-3972 VPFIWKDQRALFP
+3972 ALFP
-3985 IDDGNGVKGERD
+3985 INDGKGVKGQRD
-3997 FTLGMKN
+3997 WTMGVKN
-4004 TYIRDNTY
+4004 TYLRDNVY
-4012 SNNLS
+4012 SNDLS
-4017 NWIYDKAEDSEMMYK
+4017 NWIYDKASESGVMYN
-4032 SYRTNEQALESTL
+4032 SYGTNEQALESTL

-4071 AALDKLKAY
+4071 AALDKLKEY

-4107 ILPGVMNTSIKSDG
+4107 ILPGVMDTSIKSDG

-4142 YDLADDCINPSDSED
+4142 YDLADDCIKASDSED

-4192 KDWTDSGYNAED
+4192 KDWTDAGYDAAD
-4204 YFSMK
+4204 YFSLK
-4209 EKIDEAKEGS
+4209 EEMDVAKVG
-4219 KDKQKAVKKVLRG
+4219 KDGDDRRKAVKKVLRG

-4250 VSTFKK
+4250 TTTFSK

>member
-1 MAKRSKINNREEKYE
+1 MAKKRQKIANRETKYE

-21 EHRDESNRIA
+21 EHRDEQNHIE
-31 NKPTQQLYR
+31 NQPTQQLYR
-40 ENYYEKDADGNYSLN
+40 ENYYEKDADDNYSLN
-55 SATQRSIQSA
+55 SATQRSIQSS

-72 TSMQQRQ
+72 TNMQQRQ
-79 ASYNTGTA
+79 ATYNTGSA

-106 PTLKKQTLTSD
+106 PTPKKQTLTSD

-158 SLIDYVA
+158 SLVDYVA
-165 KKGNN
+165 KNGNN

-182 TDFANKGINKAI
+182 TDFANKGINKVI
-194 VDAVTAPV
+194 VDAMKAPI
-202 NALKNAG
+202 NALRNAG

-220 EKMRKLERNPAAI
+220 EKMRNIGRNPAAI

-272 DINRRVAKQNVEGNR
+272 DINRRVAKQNVEGNI
-287 ANAVAAGRVANQF
+287 ANKVAAGRIANQF
-300 IGGVTNSGEGLQKI
+300 VGGVTNSGEGLQKI
-314 AQWATLDNKKRAQS
+314 AQWATLDSKKRAQS
-328 VNDYETEM
+328 VNDYETQM
-336 RREKAGKVEGVLQDI
+336 RREKAGNVEGLLQDI

-358 VGAAALGS
+358 AGSVALGNAIGTVGGLSSAAAAQLSS
-366 AVGGAAGAGNEGI
+366 AA
-379 QALSNVLFG
+379 FG
-388 ASQGGHSY
+388 ASQGGHAY
-396 QEAINDGHS
+396 QQAINEGHS
-405 NLRAA
+405 ALRSAA
-410 LYAGEEAAS
+410 FAGEEAAS
-419 EYYTEKLLGGI
+419 EYLTEQILGGV
-430 EAFGGGRI
+430 
-438 AKALGNT
+438 KALGGSSWT
-445 NVAKA
+445 RYSKLPGTDVVASKVADASTALLNPETEKMAMGQIKKA
-450 AAEGINKAVKSDIG
+450 IIDGMRNKKVKEY
-464 RGLLY
+464 LF
-469 RLGSH
+469 
-474 GANALGEAAQ
+474 NALREGSQ

-491 QGIAKNVILGEGK
+491 TGIARNIILDEGR
-504 DENGNIDPVKGLSF
+504 DEDGNLNPVKGLSF
-518 SDPEFWYS
+518 SDPDFWYS
-526 AALGAANSMLMNVG
+526 AAVGAINSMVMNAG
-540 GDVLHL
+540 TDL
-546 AGNEI
+546 ARSAVNNSKAYENYRYEQQFNNKKYVNMNDSMYSEVDPYTGN
-551 EHRTDD
+551 DG
-557 WQQRRNAER
+557 
-566 EYQSQFK
+566 
-573 SDQFVNDNTL
+573 
-583 FNDMHDYTEF
+583 YTEF
-593 SEAPAQNNDTQAPAS
+593 TEAPVQGEDMQPPTTYGTT
-608 EAPAFSDV
+608 FSD
-616 DMTDDISTDN
+616 TETPGDIFRDN
-626 NITVTTEGSGSDTK
+626 NITVTTEDSGSDTK

-708 ISAEDAAPVAPET
+708 INTEDAAPVAQET
-721 EESQDL
+721 EDSQEL
-727 IQEPAAEESQDLIQE
+727 IQEPTAEESQNLIEE
-742 PASEEESQQAPGPET
+742 PAGDSESQSSADIIDQAFNQGGIINQDAINNASPEDLQKI
-757 NEPVGN
+757 V
-763 SDRKLTT
+763 DI
-770 NQLRDKF
+770 F
-777 KSNGKF
+777 NGK
-783 TADQI
+783 
-788 EYEITA
+788 
-794 GDDGYVGR
+794 
-802 LRDTKNDKFGGMI
+802 
-815 VDGRALRYVTKPYE
+815 
-829 SRDAVID
+829 
-836 DLTKFAENNG
+836 
-846 LTRNEKAAAEADSFV
+846 NEDAEADTAVPDNVEAEPQSMDDASDSRAEIASLNEDV
-861 SDGILQP
+861 RGYVTDGILSGE
-868 DVADALTD
+868 VANALSD

-902 WPSVDEASVYNWD
+902 WPSVDEASIYNWD

-949 PEAADA
+949 SEAADA

-973 NVTQEGEENGAV
+973 NVTQEGEANGAV

-992 TRRGTSELVE
+992 ARRGTSELVE
-1002 REVSGLGLHG
+1002 RGVSGLGLHG
-1012 GVGESVPDTGAAE
+1012 EMGESVPDTGAAE
-1025 EAEPVRMGNPGG
+1025 ETEPVRMGNPGG

-1050 EGRNAVQDG
+1050 EGRNTVQDG
-1059 MGDRGSHAEAV
+1059 MGDRRSHAEAV
-1070 SDSDRHGVRRV
+1070 PDSDRHGVRRV
-1081 SGDRSDSGAEVSD
+1081 SGDRSDSGREVSD

-1103 RGVEPSPEEKS
+1103 RGVESSPEEKS
-1114 APYEAVTPK
+1114 APYEAVTPE

-1163 NIDAIKTMKNIMGD
+1163 NIDAIKTIKNIMGD

-1239 IYNGL
+1239 IYNGI

-1368 TMDAPSADKV
+1368 TLDAPSADKV

-1406 TSDILIFKKREAG
+1406 TSDILMFKKREAG
-1419 TLYAGEDFDGLRSS
+1419 TLYAGEDFDGLSHS
-1433 RKGVHGPNSA
+1433 RKGVHGPDSA
-1443 YSYTVNKYFALH
+1443 YSYTVNKYFVAH

-1462 FDYIRSQYGYK
+1462 FDYIRNQYGYK

-1479 NNAGSLESQIEKA
+1479 KSAGSLESQIEKA

-1498 RMEYPVVDPHKEA
+1498 RMEYPAVDPHKEA

-1540 EVEVTGTS
+1540 EVEVTGTN
-1548 KHVEIYSDAMDIR
+1548 KYVQIYSDAMDIR
-1561 DTAKELLY
+1561 DTAKDLLY

-1577 SDITALRKKLNEQ
+1577 SDIAALRKKLNEQ

-1604 PSVKKVLTMDTDFPF
+1604 PSVRKVLTMDTDFPF
-1619 LQSLERMQ
+1619 LQSLERVQ
-1627 KVNGKSVPSKS
+1627 KVDGKSVPSKS
-1638 DVFTKNTINAQVKVT
+1638 DVFTKNTINAQIKVT

-1682 KSINEVEAELDQ
+1682 KSIKEVEAELDQ

-1728 KGNKAYQKNV
+1728 KGNKTYQKNV

-1763 PAEYYA
+1763 PPEYYA

-1787 MKNIGYSISYGKY
+1787 MNNIGYSISYGKY
-1800 SPNFRWKA
+1800 SPNFRWRA

-1823 SNATNPGLLW
+1823 SSATNPGLLW

-1840 ISVTYKDLQGKTQH
+1840 ISVTFKDLQGKTQH

-1954 MKLRQLGLAS
+1954 MKLRQLGIAS

-2271 RLKRKDTKGEN
+2271 RLKKKGTKGEN

-2298 RMIDPSLPYGEGE
+2298 RMIDPSLPYGEDE

-2407 QEQLFEAVRKGEIR
+2407 QDQLLDAVRKGEIR

-2571 AARLNEM
+2571 AVRLNEM
-2578 LPKYEADSKKVKD
+2578 LPKYESDSKKVKD
-2591 LTGDNFTAKV
+2591 LTGDHFTAKV

-2646 APAFAELRGEATY
+2646 APAFAELRREATY

-2680 KNVSAQLDFA
+2680 KNVFAQIDFT

-2738 TSETSE
+2738 TTESSE
-2744 PESEEPVLSRKVPSS
+2744 PESDDGVLHSMSKHDDTGDKSGGVLNSKKNPTPSEDGEKPEERWTAKKNEDSTETASKRLS
-2759 ERKNVANQEDKTSI
+2759 D
-2773 KKQILEH
+2773 
-2780 LPELLKMDSVAT
+2780 
-2792 ITPPSYIDKPRK
+2792 
-2804 SDMIEDILD
+2804 
-2813 LFEAYDYKIAVDGIG
+2813 
-2828 DVIIGKRQ
+2828 IIGQ
-2836 IKKSLAYMT
+2836 
-2845 DTRELMAY
+2845 
-2853 QSVPMVLQ
+2853 
-2861 HGIIVGDHKDHK
+2861 
-2873 GRNYETITI
+2873 
-2882 AAPVEF
+2882 AAH
-2888 EDSNSQKT
+2888 D
-2896 NVSIV
+2896 
-2901 GVAVKKTSD
+2901 
-2910 NFYKVHRVFGLNE
+2910 
-2923 DYETKKQQD
+2923 
-2932 AENGEAVLKVTEATP
+2932 
-2947 VSPAENRTGSG
+2947 
-2958 SPGPAPGALDPSGSI
+2958 
-2973 ESITQSENS
+2973 
-2982 EQLNAKVSSNEP
+2982 
-2994 RPQDWTAEHNEN
+2994 
-3006 STVNTVKSISDVI
+3006 
-3019 GEIAHEWGFNI
+3019 WGFNM
-3030 DTGKRYVKGK
+3030 TSGTRYVKGE
-3040 GVLGQ
+3040 GNMGE
-3045 FNQRDKGVR
+3045 FNEKNRGIR
-3054 TKTVNDLPTL
+3054 TKTTNDLPTF

-3071 LDDHFHIT
+3071 LDKTYNIT
-3079 ENVNQIPKDV
+3079 GSARLPKEV
-3089 KREMLKAFLANPD
+3089 LKDIETAFFMNPD
-3102 NEKAYRS
+3102 NADLYSGKSRS
-3109 TKPDVIRKE
+3109 KKLKE
-3118 GVAEFIRYYLK
+3118 GLAEFVRYYLQ
-3129 NKNSAASAFPKL
+3129 NRDTARIDFPKL
-3141 AEYVLGAMDEESR
+3141 TDYVLKQMSPGELAK
-3154 ARFEH
+3154 FNGL
-3159 DADEVNAS
+3159 ADQVNAYYS
-3167 LSLDTDTAL
+3167 MDAGDAK
-3176 SSIKRHKD
+3176 SSIRLKEDSRPDYRTNMEKFHD
-3184 KDKDFRTRKERAE
+3184 WYHGWYQENVDSVHGFREFDVRNGTNTYTYATN
-3197 DFMHAAYQLSIDKYH
+3197 AAYTD
-3212 AYERLDQA
+3212 A
-3220 YGGKTHKYASNSD
+3220 
-3233 YADSRVVFAL
+3233 RVAQTII
-3243 MNGVY
+3243 
-3248 DVEGDFVGDS
+3248 EG
-3258 LFDAIR
+3258 IY
-3264 DLDVQ
+3264 DLDGNYISPGMKYVLSGIDVT
-3269 NESDYNRFGEFLIVR
+3269 NKEVYISFGEYLVLKHGIEWIVQ
-3284 HADERL
+3284 
-3290 KLGKRVYANDLKNT
+3290 GKRVFADDRKNNAQWMEKRIAE
-3304 IEWNEARYQNIL
+3304 IEA
-3316 KEHPEWEAMA
+3316 EHPEFIET
-3326 RKVNAFADCIT
+3326 ADRLYKFESDFMWT
-3337 YYYGVNCGL
+3337 YAVGEGL
-3346 ISQEAYNAM
+3346 ISADAYKAM
-3355 KKDYKKYVP
+3355 QKENPCYVP
-3364 MLRTGFKTK
+3364 FFRAGFKER
-3373 GNPIKKAKGS
+3373 GNSLFKAKGS
-3383 GRDIINP
+3383 GRD
-3390 IDSLI
+3390 LI
-3395 QTTAKLMQMGIR
+3395 HP
-3407 NNVLLQLRKEALD
+3407 
-3420 GGVDAMLMTRI
+3420 VD
-3431 PTPKGVNAWDA
+3431 N
-3442 SQLMGELKQQADK
+3442 
-3455 IRDDLSVK
+3455 
-3463 DGRAISDDEMGIAND
+3463 
-3478 YDDAMKK
+3478 
-3485 IIDNIDTEM
+3485 IIDNITKLQNAAARNAVMLQLRREAVRSKADALFMEKMPDPKVPVEVDLRGIKDRLYNETHEIAGIEIAPEMQDALQEVIGSIDDTM
-3494 VQFTMGRANKQN
+3494 TQFQLGKAKPNRG
-3506 QEIVIMVDGK
+3506 EIKILVAGK
-3516 PEFWKINDK
+3516 PEFWKINDPLLLSSITSMDYRNASKVITAFGAASRFITSNITGNNVIWSVFSNAPRDLQTLLTYSMATKNPGK
-3525 MLYDAITSGMDY
+3525 MLQGVADTYLNYINNAR
-3537 HTVSMIGKVWSKTT
+3537 GKSVDPLFS
-3551 RFVTAATTGWNIKW
+3551 
-3565 SLGSNSPRDFM
+3565 
-3576 NMTINALLEDKNMA
+3576 E
-3590 LLYKG
+3590 Y
-3595 YASSIINSIKHELG
+3595 
-3609 QKTSDDFMQFLA
+3609 LA
-3621 MGGEGTAIWTGSKN
+3621 MGGEGAPVWSGSKD
-3635 YVDDVAKLMK
+3635 YVKDMRKLLSSTREHPEMN
-3645 PGLKNRLEKSLTVPQ
+3645 PLKW
-3660 KVASVIMFVS
+3660 AMFVS
-3670 EMIERAPR
+3670 DMIEMGPR
-3678 YAAFFESKQT
+3678 FATYKMCREAGMNPQKAFHAAM
-3688 GGTAADAFYESS
+3688 D
-3700 EITTNFRRGGQL
+3700 ITVNFRRNGIN
-3712 SKEVNQGVPFFNA
+3712 SKTLNQFIPFFNA
-3725 TVQGIDRKWRALHRK
+3725 GVQATDKMIRYFTAEDLREMKFVGGAGDGGDGGDGTGKWVEVNGKERGRAI
-3740 NKKKLEFDAGRYK
+3740 AGRIAFSAALSLIMAALVVAWSRRDK
-3753 EVEKQKRLNKA
+3753 E
-3764 AKGMLLY
+3764 
-3771 YVAFNAILAAIEYAL
+3771 
-3786 NNFSPD
+3786 S
-3792 KDEQEKKRNDWQM
+3792 KDDFDM
-3805 LSTYIK
+3805 LSNYTK
-3811 NNYFMIPIGDGKYWS
+3811 NAYFCISLGDGKYFT
-3826 IPKPQGLAIL
+3826 IPKGQNVAVL
-3836 ESAFARSLDRTIGQD
+3836 ESFFERLLERTVGD
-3851 DHAFE
+3851 NDHAFDE
-3856 EFAGYFFGGEFPPFI
+3856 YYSYLTESTLPSIASNFAEYPVNVLANGGQEATLDLI
-3871 SSILEAPFKIPKD
+3871 S
-3884 GLQKGFG
+3884 G
-3891 DTIADMFSQT
+3891 T
-3901 GVLGTMA
+3901 LGSLGAVGEMA
-3908 EVTANR
+3908 QLFANK
-3914 DYLGRPIESE
+3914 DYLGRPIVSKQNKDKDYRLQYSE
-3924 NDKNVVPA
+3924 KSSEMAYLLGKYGGWSPQMVDHFGKNILGWMWSYP
-3932 QRYNQSTSALA
+3932 SA
-3943 YNIGQAS
+3943 I
-3950 AKIDPTHKGLSPK
+3950 
-3963 MIDHVGENI
+3963 
-3972 VPFIWKDQRALFP
+3972 FP
-3985 IDDGNGVKGERD
+3985 INDGKGVKGKRD
-3997 FTLGMKN
+3997 WTMGVKN
-4004 TYIRDNTY
+4004 TYLRDNVY
-4012 SNNLS
+4012 SNDLG
-4017 NWIYDKAEDSEMMYK
+4017 NWIYDKSGESSKMYK
-4032 SYRTNEQALESTL
+4032 SYGTNEQALESTL
-4045 DSNMKSYYQKTI
+4045 DSNMKSYYQKTV

-4095 IYDIVESNGNAS
+4095 IYDIVESNGNAD
-4107 ILPGVMNTSIKSDG
+4107 ILPGVMDTSIKSDG

-4142 YDLADDCINPSDSED
+4142 YDLADDCIKASDSED
-4157 KQSKIAGD
+4157 KQSRISGE

-4192 KDWTDSGYNAED
+4192 KDWTDSGYDAED
-4204 YFSMK
+4204 YFSLK
-4209 EKIDEAKEGS
+4209 EKMAVAKVGKES
-4219 KDKQKAVKKVLRG
+4219 TDDRQKAVKKVLRG

-4245 IAGYK
+4245 IAGYNA
-4250 VSTFKK
+4250 ST

>member
-1 MAKRSKINNREEKYE
+1 MAKRQKINNREEKYE

-31 NKPTQQLYR
+31 NKPTQQLYL
-40 ENYYEKDADGNYSLN
+40 ENYYEPHDDGNYYLKD
-55 SATQRSIQSA
+55 ATVRSINSNYYRTWKAENQKA
-65 HERSQRK
+65 
-72 TSMQQRQ
+72 RQ
-79 ASYNTGTA
+79 ATYNTGSA

-106 PTLKKQTLTSD
+106 PTPKKQTLTSE

-158 SLIDYVA
+158 SLVDYVA
-165 KKGNN
+165 KNGNN

-194 VDAVTAPV
+194 VDAVKAPV

-245 GQKYMYNHLYDSQG
+245 GQKYMYNHLYDTYG
-259 RDAAEEYRSKIMD
+259 RDAAEEYRSKIEY

-328 VNDYETEM
+328 VNDYETQM
-336 RREKAGKVEGVLQDI
+336 RREKAGKIEGVLQDI

-396 QEAINDGHS
+396 KEAINDGHS

-593 SEAPAQNNDTQAPAS
+593 SEAPAQNIDTQTPAS
-608 EAPAFSDV
+608 EAPVFSDV
-616 DMTDDISTDN
+616 DTTDDISTDN

-708 ISAEDAAPVAPET
+708 ISTEDAAPVAPET

-727 IQEPAAEESQDLIQE
+727 IQEPTAEESQDFIEE
-742 PASEEESQQAPGPET
+742 PTSEAEPQQAPGLET
-757 NEPVGN
+757 KEPVGN

-770 NQLRDKF
+770 NQLRDKL
-777 KSNGKF
+777 KSNGQF

-788 EYEITA
+788 EYGITA
-794 GDDGYVGR
+794 GEDGYVGN
-802 LRDTKNDKFGGMI
+802 LRDTKNDKFGGVI

-836 DLTKFAENNG
+836 DLTEFAENNG
-846 LTRNEKAAAEADSFV
+846 LTSNEKAAAEADSFV

-921 YESGLAGKPYSRLSN
+921 YETGLAGEPYSRLSN
-936 DDNFKQLFKLPYG
+936 DDNFKQLFNLPYG

-973 NVTQEGEENGAV
+973 NVTQEGEENGTV

-992 TRRGTSELVE
+992 ARRGNSELVG
-1002 REVSGLGLHG
+1002 RDVSGLGLHG

-1025 EAEPVRMGNPGG
+1025 ETEPVRMGNPGG

-1103 RGVEPSPEEKS
+1103 RGVESSPEEKS
-1114 APYEAVTPK
+1114 APNEAVTPE

-1137 PKGNNFALTNE
+1137 PKGNNFDLTNE

-1163 NIDAIKTMKNIMGD
+1163 NIDAIKTMKTIMDD

-1368 TMDAPSADKV
+1368 TLDAPSADKV

-1419 TLYAGEDFDGLRSS
+1419 TLYAGEDFDGLRNS
-1433 RKGVHGPNSA
+1433 RKSVHGPDSA
-1443 YSYTVNKYFALH
+1443 YSYTVNKYFAAH

-1462 FDYIRSQYGYK
+1462 FDYIRNQYGYK

-1479 NNAGSLESQIEKA
+1479 KSAGSLESQIEKA
-1492 IGRIKA
+1492 IGSIKA
-1498 RMEYPVVDPHKEA
+1498 RMEYPAVDPHKEA

-1604 PSVKKVLTMDTDFPF
+1604 PSVRKVLGMDTDFPF
-1619 LQSLERMQ
+1619 LQSLERIQ
-1627 KVNGKSVPSKS
+1627 KVDGKSVPSKS

-1682 KSINEVEAELDQ
+1682 KSIKEVEAELDQ

-1800 SPNFRWKA
+1800 SPNFRWRA

-1823 SNATNPGLLW
+1823 RNATNPGLLW

-1840 ISVTYKDLQGKTQH
+1840 ISVTYKDSQGKTQH
-1854 NVNAENALKS
+1854 DIDAEDALKS

-1899 IPHYSDV
+1899 VPHYSDV

-1914 QITLRKHQAVAVN
+1914 EITLRKHQAAAVN

-2017 AVIISHNQFEMIPMS
+2017 AVIISHDQFEMIPMS

-2047 LAVEQSVGGKEKT
+2047 LAVEQSVGKKT

-2087 VTFEETGIDYIF
+2087 VAFEETGIDYIF

-2211 TFNGFVNMREWHE
+2211 TFNGFMNMREWHE

-2271 RLKRKDTKGEN
+2271 RLKKKGTKGEN

-2298 RMIDPSLPYGEGE
+2298 RMIDPSLPYGEDE

-2353 KAKATATD
+2353 KVKATATD
-2361 DDTDFNPNEEIESAG
+2361 GDTDFNPNEEIESAS

-2532 LLKEQADTNDTVR
+2532 LLKEQADINDTVR
-2545 RLHGEEQQHRQK
+2545 RLRGEEKQHRLK
-2557 VFQARRDIEEANRT
+2557 VFRARMDIDEANKT
-2571 AARLNEM
+2571 AVRLNEM

-2591 LTGDNFTAKV
+2591 LAGDHFTANV

-2621 KLIKDGASSR
+2621 KFIKDGASSR

-2646 APAFAELRGEATY
+2646 APVLVELRGKATY
-2659 RSSQLDLSSPTGV
+2659 RSIPLDLNFPMGV
-2672 AAKVANTV
+2672 AAKVENTV

-2708 DSSFEKQEELDKAL
+2708 DSSFEKQGELDKSL

-2744 PESEEPVLSRKVPSS
+2744 PESDEPVLSRRILPEGNETQHAQTNDEGVHVGKVTVIGKPFTGKTPV
-2759 ERKNVANQEDKTSI
+2759 ETKTSRDRITVSDHSFSEAQSVINDAESDNSSRSFKSIVKEKYREIFGERRQIPVNGVRYNNQPYVIDLNTSLVAKVVNDKHTSPEKLAVLGDLNNVVRNATFVGSGSYNKNNEI
-2773 KKQILEH
+2773 KKDNVI
-2780 LPELLKMDSVAT
+2780 
-2792 ITPPSYIDKPRK
+2792 R
-2804 SDMIEDILD
+2804 
-2813 LFEAYDYKIAVDGIG
+2813 YDYFETDVTIDGKPCVVKF
-2828 DVIIGKRQ
+2828 DVEVFKGSNNYR
-2836 IKKSLAYMT
+2836 T
-2845 DTRELMAY
+2845 
-2853 QSVPMVLQ
+2853 
-2861 HGIIVGDHKDHK
+2861 HKV
-2873 GRNYETITI
+2873 I
-2882 AAPVEF
+2882 
-2888 EDSNSQKT
+2888 
-2896 NVSIV
+2896 
-2901 GVAVKKTSD
+2901 
-2910 NFYKVHRVFGLNE
+2910 NE
-2923 DYETKKQQD
+2923 I
-2932 AENGEAVLKVTEATP
+2932 NL
-2947 VSPAENRTGSG
+2947 TGSG
-2958 SPGPAPGALDPSGSI
+2958 LPGHTPGALDPSGSI
-2973 ESITQSENS
+2973 DSITQSGNS

-3006 STVNTVKSISDVI
+3006 STVNTVKSISDVV

-3079 ENVNQIPKDV
+3079 ENVNHIPKDV

-3102 NEKAYRS
+3102 NEKAYRN

-3141 AEYVLGAMDEESR
+3141 TEYALGAMDEESR

-3176 SSIKRHKD
+3176 SSIKRYKD
-3184 KDKDFRTRKERAE
+3184 KNKDFRTKKEKAE
-3197 DFMHAAYQLSIDKYH
+3197 DFMHEAYQLSTDKYH
-3212 AYERLDQA
+3212 AYQRLDQA
-3220 YGGKTHKYASNSD
+3220 YGGKTYKYASNSD

-3264 DLDVQ
+3264 NLDVQ
-3269 NESDYNRFGEFLIVR
+3269 NESDYNQFGEFLIVR

-3373 GNPIKKAKGS
+3373 GNPLKKAKGS

-3431 PTPKGVNAWDA
+3431 PTPQGVNAWDA

-3455 IRDDLSVK
+3455 IRDDLSIK

-3551 RFVTAATTGWNIKW
+3551 RFVTAATTGWNLKW
-3565 SLGSNSPRDFM
+3565 SLGSNSPRDFV
-3576 NMTINALLEDKNMA
+3576 NMTVNALLKDKNMA

-3621 MGGEGTAIWTGSKN
+3621 MGGEGTSIWTGSKN

-3678 YAAFFESKQT
+3678 YAAFYESKQT
-3688 GGTAADAFYESS
+3688 GGTVADAFYEAS

-3712 SKEVNQGVPFFNA
+3712 SKEVNQRVPFFNA
-3725 TVQGIDRKWRALHRK
+3725 NVQGIDLKRRALSGTD
-3740 NKKKLEFDAGRYK
+3740 NKKLKFENGRYV
-3753 EVEKQKRLNKA
+3753 EVEKGKRLKKA

-3771 YVAFNAILAAIEYAL
+3771 YVAFSAILAAIEYAL

-3805 LSTYIK
+3805 LSTYTK

-3826 IPKPQGLAIL
+3826 IPKPQGMAIL

-3856 EFAGYFFGGEFPPFI
+3856 EFASYFFGGEFPPFI

-3901 GVLGTMA
+3901 GVLGTMV

-3932 QRYNQSTSALA
+3932 QRYNQRTSALA

-4032 SYRTNEQALESTL
+4032 SYGTNEQALESTL

-4071 AALDKLKAY
+4071 AALDKLKEY

-4089 DADRKA
+4089 DAYRKA

-4107 ILPGVMNTSIKSDG
+4107 ILPGVMDTSIKSGG

-4192 KDWTDSGYNAED
+4192 KDWTDSGYDAED
-4204 YFSMK
+4204 YFSLK
-4209 EKIDEAKEGS
+4209 EKMAAAKVG
-4219 KDKQKAVKKVLRG
+4219 KDGTDARKKAVGSVINS

-4237 DAQKKLWE
+4237 DAKKKLWE

-4250 VSTFKK
+4250 SK
-4256 Y
+4256 

>member
-21 EHRDESNRIA
+21 EHRDEQNHIA

-55 SATQRSIQSA
+55 SATQRSIQSS

-79 ASYNTGTA
+79 ATYNTGSA

-106 PTLKKQTLTSD
+106 PTPKKQTLTSD

-158 SLIDYVA
+158 SLVDYVA
-165 KKGNN
+165 KNSNN

-194 VDAVTAPV
+194 VDAIKAPI
-202 NALKNAG
+202 NALRNAG

-220 EKMRKLERNPAAI
+220 EKMRNIGRNPAAI

-272 DINRRVAKQNVEGNR
+272 DINRRVAKQNVEGNI
-287 ANAVAAGRVANQF
+287 ANKVAAGRVANQF

-328 VNDYETEM
+328 VNDYETQM

-366 AVGGAAGAGNEGI
+366 AVGGAAGVSNEGI
-379 QALSNVLFG
+379 QALSNALFG

-396 QEAINDGHS
+396 QEAINNGHS
-405 NLRAA
+405 NLQSA

-445 NVAKA
+445 NIAKA

-504 DENGNIDPVKGLSF
+504 DENGNIDPIKGLSF

-557 WQQRRNAER
+557 WQQRRAAER
-566 EYQSQFK
+566 NYQNQFK

-583 FNDMHDYTEF
+583 FSDMHDYTEF
-593 SEAPAQNNDTQAPAS
+593 SEAPAQNMDTQAPAS

-616 DMTDDISTDN
+616 DMSDDISTDN

-640 DATNAAVDKLKKTR
+640 DATNAAVDKLKKS
-654 RKPAK
+654 RKKRTK

-708 ISAEDAAPVAPET
+708 INTEDAAPVAQETEDSQDLIQEPET

-727 IQEPAAEESQDLIQE
+727 IEEPKSEDKPKSSADIIDQAFNHGSIINQDAINN
-742 PASEEESQQAPGPET
+742 ASPEDLQKI
-757 NEPVGN
+757 V
-763 SDRKLTT
+763 DV
-770 NQLRDKF
+770 F
-777 KSNGKF
+777 NGK
-783 TADQI
+783 
-788 EYEITA
+788 
-794 GDDGYVGR
+794 
-802 LRDTKNDKFGGMI
+802 
-815 VDGRALRYVTKPYE
+815 
-829 SRDAVID
+829 
-836 DLTKFAENNG
+836 
-846 LTRNEKAAAEADSFV
+846 NEDAEADTAVPDNVEAEPQSMDDASDSRAEIASLNEDV
-861 SDGILQP
+861 RGYVTDGILSGE
-868 DVADALTD
+868 VANALSD

-902 WPSVDEASVYNWD
+902 WPSVDEASIYNWD

-949 PEAADA
+949 SEAADA

-992 TRRGTSELVE
+992 ARRGTSELVE
-1002 REVSGLGLHG
+1002 RGVSGLGLHG
-1012 GVGESVPDTGAAE
+1012 GMGESVPDTGAAE
-1025 EAEPVRMGNPGG
+1025 ETEPVRMGNPGG
-1037 HEELHTEETGAVG
+1037 HEALHTEETGAVG
-1050 EGRNAVQDG
+1050 EGRNAVRDG
-1059 MGDRGSHAEAV
+1059 MEDGRSHAEAV
-1070 SDSDRHGVRRV
+1070 PDADRHGVRRV
-1081 SGDRSDSGAEVSD
+1081 SGDRSDSGREVSD
-1094 HGLRSGRGG
+1094 HGVRSGRGG

-1123 EEAEQKSAIASQEK
+1123 EEAEQKAAIASQEK

-1368 TMDAPSADKV
+1368 TLDAPSADKV

-1419 TLYAGEDFDGLRSS
+1419 TLYAGEDFDGLSHS
-1433 RKGVHGPNSA
+1433 RKGVHGPDSA
-1443 YSYTVNKYFALH
+1443 YSYTVNKYFVAH

-1462 FDYIRSQYGYK
+1462 FDYIRNQYGYK

-1479 NNAGSLESQIEKA
+1479 KSAGSLESQIEKA

-1498 RMEYPVVDPHKEA
+1498 RMEYPAVDPHKEA

-1540 EVEVTGTS
+1540 EVEVTGTN
-1548 KHVEIYSDAMDIR
+1548 KYVQIYSDAMDIR
-1561 DTAKELLY
+1561 DTAKDLLY

-1577 SDITALRKKLNEQ
+1577 SDIATLRKKLNEQ

-1604 PSVKKVLTMDTDFPF
+1604 PSVRKVLGMDTDFPF
-1619 LQSLERMQ
+1619 LQSLERVQ
-1627 KVNGKSVPSKS
+1627 KVDGKSVPSKS
-1638 DVFTKNTINAQVKVT
+1638 DIFTKNTINAQIKVT

-1682 KSINEVEAELDQ
+1682 KSIKEVEAELDQ

-1763 PAEYYA
+1763 PPEYYA

-1823 SNATNPGLLW
+1823 SSATNPGLLW

-1840 ISVTYKDLQGKTQH
+1840 ISVTFKDLQGKTQH

-2250 RIVVKCQP
+2250 RIIVKCQP

-2271 RLKRKDTKGEN
+2271 RLKKKDTKGEN

-2298 RMIDPSLPYGEGE
+2298 RMIDPSLPYGADE

-2407 QEQLFEAVRKGEIR
+2407 QDQLFDAVRKGEIR

-2571 AARLNEM
+2571 AVRLNEM
-2578 LPKYEADSKKVKD
+2578 LPKYESDSKKVTD
-2591 LTGDNFTAKV
+2591 LTGDHFTAKV

-2728 EEELKKDTDE
+2728 EEELKKDTDKTTE
-2738 TSETSE
+2738 SSE
-2744 PESEEPVLSRKVPSS
+2744 PESDDGVLHSMSKHDDTGDKSGGVLNSKKNPTPSDDGEKPEERWTAKKNEGSS
-2759 ERKNVANQEDKTSI
+2759 ETSS
-2773 KKQILEH
+2773 KRL
-2780 LPELLKMDSVAT
+2780 
-2792 ITPPSYIDKPRK
+2792 
-2804 SDMIEDILD
+2804 SD
-2813 LFEAYDYKIAVDGIG
+2813 
-2828 DVIIGKRQ
+2828 IIGQ
-2836 IKKSLAYMT
+2836 
-2845 DTRELMAY
+2845 
-2853 QSVPMVLQ
+2853 
-2861 HGIIVGDHKDHK
+2861 
-2873 GRNYETITI
+2873 
-2882 AAPVEF
+2882 AAH
-2888 EDSNSQKT
+2888 D
-2896 NVSIV
+2896 
-2901 GVAVKKTSD
+2901 
-2910 NFYKVHRVFGLNE
+2910 
-2923 DYETKKQQD
+2923 
-2932 AENGEAVLKVTEATP
+2932 
-2947 VSPAENRTGSG
+2947 
-2958 SPGPAPGALDPSGSI
+2958 
-2973 ESITQSENS
+2973 
-2982 EQLNAKVSSNEP
+2982 
-2994 RPQDWTAEHNEN
+2994 
-3006 STVNTVKSISDVI
+3006 
-3019 GEIAHEWGFNI
+3019 WGFNM
-3030 DTGKRYVKGK
+3030 TSGTRYVKGK
-3040 GVLGQ
+3040 GNIGE
-3045 FNQRDKGVR
+3045 FNEQNRGIR
-3054 TKTVNDLPTL
+3054 TKITNDLPTF

-3071 LDDHFHIT
+3071 LDKTYNIT
-3079 ENVNQIPKDV
+3079 GSARLPKEVRKDI
-3089 KREMLKAFLANPD
+3089 ETAFLMNPD
-3102 NEKAYRS
+3102 NADLYSGKSAS
-3109 TKPDVIRKE
+3109 VKLKE
-3118 GVAEFIRYYLK
+3118 GLAEFVRYYLQ
-3129 NKNSAASAFPKL
+3129 NRDAARIDFPKL
-3141 AEYVLGAMDEESR
+3141 TDYILKQMSPGELAKFNG
-3154 ARFEH
+3154 F
-3159 DADEVNAS
+3159 ADQVNAYYS
-3167 LSLDTDTAL
+3167 MDAGDAK
-3176 SSIKRHKD
+3176 SSIRLKEDSRPDYRTNMEKFHD
-3184 KDKDFRTRKERAE
+3184 WYHGWYQENVDSVHGFREFDVRNGTNTYTYATN
-3197 DFMHAAYQLSIDKYH
+3197 AAYTD
-3212 AYERLDQA
+3212 A
-3220 YGGKTHKYASNSD
+3220 
-3233 YADSRVVFAL
+3233 RVAQTII
-3243 MNGVY
+3243 
-3248 DVEGDFVGDS
+3248 EG
-3258 LFDAIR
+3258 IY
-3264 DLDVQ
+3264 DLDGNYIGPGLKDALAGIDV
-3269 NESDYNRFGEFLIVR
+3269 NDKEVYIAFGEYL
-3284 HADERL
+3284 AL
-3290 KLGKRVYANDLKNT
+3290 KHGIEWIAQGKRVFADDRKNNAQWMENRIAE
-3304 IEWNEARYQNIL
+3304 IEA
-3316 KEHPEWEAMA
+3316 EHPEFIEA
-3326 RKVNAFADCIT
+3326 ADRLYKFESDFMWT
-3337 YYYGVNCGL
+3337 YAVGEGL
-3346 ISQEAYNAM
+3346 ISADAYKAM
-3355 KKDYKKYVP
+3355 QKENPCYVP
-3364 MLRTGFKTK
+3364 FFRAGFKER
-3373 GNPIKKAKGS
+3373 GNSLFKAKGS
-3383 GRDIINP
+3383 GRD
-3390 IDSLI
+3390 LI
-3395 QTTAKLMQMGIR
+3395 HP
-3407 NNVLLQLRKEALD
+3407 
-3420 GGVDAMLMTRI
+3420 VD
-3431 PTPKGVNAWDA
+3431 N
-3442 SQLMGELKQQADK
+3442 
-3455 IRDDLSVK
+3455 
-3463 DGRAISDDEMGIAND
+3463 
-3478 YDDAMKK
+3478 
-3485 IIDNIDTEM
+3485 IIDNITKLQNAAARNAVMLQLRREAVRSKADALFMEKMPDPKVPIEVDLRGIKDRLYNETHDIAGIEIAPEMQDALQEVIGSIDDTM
-3494 VQFTMGRANKQN
+3494 TQFQLGKAKPNRG
-3506 QEIVIMVDGK
+3506 EIKILVAGK
-3516 PEFWKINDK
+3516 PEFWKINDPLLLSSITSMDYRNASKVITAFGAASRFITSNITGNNVIWSVFSNAPRDLQTLLTYSMATKNPGK
-3525 MLYDAITSGMDY
+3525 MLQGVADTYLNYINNAR
-3537 HTVSMIGKVWSKTT
+3537 GKSVDPLFS
-3551 RFVTAATTGWNIKW
+3551 
-3565 SLGSNSPRDFM
+3565 
-3576 NMTINALLEDKNMA
+3576 E
-3590 LLYKG
+3590 Y
-3595 YASSIINSIKHELG
+3595 
-3609 QKTSDDFMQFLA
+3609 LA
-3621 MGGEGTAIWTGSKN
+3621 MGGEGAPVWSGSKD
-3635 YVDDVAKLMK
+3635 YVKDMRKLISSTREHPEMN
-3645 PGLKNRLEKSLTVPQ
+3645 PLKW
-3660 KVASVIMFVS
+3660 AMFVS
-3670 EMIERAPR
+3670 DMIEMGPR
-3678 YAAFFESKQT
+3678 FATYKMCREAGMNPQKAFYAAM
-3688 GGTAADAFYESS
+3688 D
-3700 EITTNFRRGGQL
+3700 ITVNFRRNGIN
-3712 SKEVNQGVPFFNA
+3712 SKTLNQFIPFFNA
-3725 TVQGIDRKWRALHRK
+3725 GVQATDKMIRYFTAEDLREMKFVGGAGDGGDGGDGTGKWVEVNGKERGRAI
-3740 NKKKLEFDAGRYK
+3740 AGRIAFSAALSLIMAALVVAWSRRNK
-3753 EVEKQKRLNKA
+3753 E
-3764 AKGMLLY
+3764 
-3771 YVAFNAILAAIEYAL
+3771 
-3786 NNFSPD
+3786 S
-3792 KDEQEKKRNDWQM
+3792 KDDFDM
-3805 LSTYIK
+3805 LSNYTK
-3811 NNYFMIPIGDGKYWS
+3811 NSYFCISLGDGKYFT
-3826 IPKPQGLAIL
+3826 IPKGQNVAVL
-3836 ESAFARSLDRTIGQD
+3836 ESFFERLLERTVGD
-3851 DHAFE
+3851 NDHAFDE
-3856 EFAGYFFGGEFPPFI
+3856 YYSYLTDSTLPSIASDFAEYPVNVLANGGQEATLDLI
-3871 SSILEAPFKIPKD
+3871 S
-3884 GLQKGFG
+3884 
-3891 DTIADMFSQT
+3891 DT
-3901 GVLGTMA
+3901 LGSLGAVGEMA
-3908 EVTANR
+3908 QLFANK
-3914 DYLGRPIESE
+3914 DYLGRPIVSKQNKDKDYPLQYSE
-3924 NDKNVVPA
+3924 KSSEMAYLLGKYGGWSPQMVDHFGKNILGWMWSYP
-3932 QRYNQSTSALA
+3932 S
-3943 YNIGQAS
+3943 
-3950 AKIDPTHKGLSPK
+3950 
-3963 MIDHVGENI
+3963 
-3972 VPFIWKDQRALFP
+3972 ALFP
-3985 IDDGNGVKGERD
+3985 INDGKGVKGKRD
-3997 FTLGMKN
+3997 WTMGVKN
-4004 TYIRDNTY
+4004 TYLRDNTY
-4012 SNNLS
+4012 SNDLS
-4017 NWIYDKAEDSEMMYK
+4017 NWIYDKSEDSEMMYG
-4032 SYRTNEQALESTL
+4032 SYGTNEQALESTL

-4095 IYDIVESNGNAS
+4095 IYDIVESNGNAA
-4107 ILPGVMNTSIKSDG
+4107 ILPGVMDTSIKSDG

-4142 YDLADDCINPSDSED
+4142 YDLADDCIKASDSED
-4157 KQSKIAGD
+4157 KQSRISSE

-4192 KDWTDSGYNAED
+4192 KDWTDAGYDAED
-4204 YFSMK
+4204 YFSLK
-4209 EKIDEAKEGS
+4209 EKMNAARVG
-4219 KDKQKAVKKVLRG
+4219 KDGTDARKKAVGSVINS

-4237 DAQKKLWE
+4237 DAKKKLWE

-4250 VSTFKK
+4250 NK
-4256 Y
+4256 